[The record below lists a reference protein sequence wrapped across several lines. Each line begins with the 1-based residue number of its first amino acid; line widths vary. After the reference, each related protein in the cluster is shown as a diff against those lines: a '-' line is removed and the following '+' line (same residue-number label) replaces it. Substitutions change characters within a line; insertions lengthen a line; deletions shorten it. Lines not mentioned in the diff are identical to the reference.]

1 VGEHVDVLIVG
12 AGLSGVGAA
21 CHLEERLPGTS
32 YVVLEARDAIG
43 GTWDLFRY
51 PGIRSDSDMF
61 TMGYRFRPW
70 TDERALADGPS
81 ILAYVRDTA
90 KAYGVEDKVRYRH
103 KVVAADWSGED
114 ARWTVTVETDDGTAT
129 YTCDFL
135 WCCSGYYRYD
145 QGYLPELPG
154 IEDYRDAGGE
164 VVHPQHWPEDLDHT
178 GKRVVVIGSGAT
190 AVTLVPAMA
199 AEAAHVT
206 MLQRSPSYVLSV
218 PGVDPLDAN
227 LLRRLPAKQAY
238 ALARWKHVL
247 VATGFYQL
255 SRRRPGWARRLLRK
269 GVVGA
274 LPSGYDVDTHFNPSY
289 DPWDQRMCF
298 VPDGDLFAAVRRGDA
313 DIVTDR
319 IERFTPS
326 GIRLASGRELGADL
340 VVTATGLNLL
350 AFGGMGLSVDGEEV
364 HLPETMAYRGMLL
377 SGVPNFAYV
386 IGYTNASW
394 TLKADLVSEYV
405 CRLLG
410 HLREHGYDVV
420 VPERSDD
427 VDEMPFMDFSSGY
440 VQRSLHLLPKQGS
453 REPWRLRQSYLH
465 DLRTIRRAPLEDG
478 VLRFSRVRERVGA

>member
-1 VGEHVDVLIVG
+1 
-12 AGLSGVGAA
+12 
-21 CHLEERLPGTS
+21 
-32 YVVLEARDAIG
+32 
-43 GTWDLFRY
+43 
-51 PGIRSDSDMF
+51 
-61 TMGYRFRPW
+61 
-70 TDERALADGPS
+70 
-81 ILAYVRDTA
+81 
-90 KAYGVEDKVRYRH
+90 
-103 KVVAADWSGED
+103 
-114 ARWTVTVETDDGTAT
+114 
-129 YTCDFL
+129 
-135 WCCSGYYRYD
+135 
-145 QGYLPELPG
+145 
-154 IEDYRDAGGE
+154 
-164 VVHPQHWPEDLDHT
+164 
-178 GKRVVVIGSGAT
+178 
-190 AVTLVPAMA
+190 
-199 AEAAHVT
+199 
-206 MLQRSPSYVLSV
+206 
-218 PGVDPLDAN
+218 
-227 LLRRLPAKQAY
+227 
-238 ALARWKHVL
+238 
-247 VATGFYQL
+247 
-255 SRRRPGWARRLLRK
+255 
-269 GVVGA
+269 
-274 LPSGYDVDTHFNPSY
+274 VDTHFNPSY

-326 GIRLASGRELGADL
+326 GIRLASGRELDADV

-478 VLRFSRVRERVGA
+478 VLRFSRVRARVGA